1 MGPGEDVGGR
11 HLGPATRPAE
21 ERPEH
26 PGVALDRPARARA
39 AFLLGQEGD
48 DRLLPGRDVVTGGGG
63 EELGVHRRHLGE
75 RSGRPHPSLK
85 SPEEA
90 TRCRVGVGP
99 PDDPLA
105 DPELPMPVDRLSRAM
120 HTWLHRPTRRRGQI
134 VEVLGTAALV
144 VLLAAC
150 VGAGVPGTSGA
161 APTGST
167 APKPVSTPSAPI
179 ASDQVTATPAVIVVP
194 PPVPIGVASASPTA
208 QVSAEPLP
216 TPLPTTAPTAGH
228 ASDLRTIT
236 LADDGATVSV
246 AVGEQ
251 VLVKLGTDLVWT
263 VQISDPTVL
272 VRVRG
277 VALIVGAQGLYAAA
291 KAGTTLVTAIGDA
304 ACRTAVPP
312 CMVPTRLFSV
322 TIVVH

>member
-1 MGPGEDVGGR
+1 
-11 HLGPATRPAE
+11 
-21 ERPEH
+21 
-26 PGVALDRPARARA
+26 
-39 AFLLGQEGD
+39 
-48 DRLLPGRDVVTGGGG
+48 
-63 EELGVHRRHLGE
+63 
-75 RSGRPHPSLK
+75 
-85 SPEEA
+85 
-90 TRCRVGVGP
+90 
-99 PDDPLA
+99 
-105 DPELPMPVDRLSRAM
+105 M
-120 HTWLHRPTRRRGQI
+120 HTWLHRPTSRRGQI

-161 APTGST
+161 PSGSIV
-167 APKPVSTPSAPI
+167 PEPVSAPSAPI
-179 ASDQVTATPAVIVVP
+179 ASDQVTATPAVIVVSP
-194 PPVPIGVASASPTA
+194 PAPIRLASASPTA
-208 QVSAEPLP
+208 QVSAAPLP
-216 TPLPTTAPTAGH
+216 TPLPTTAPTSGH

-263 VQISDPTVL
+263 VQMTDPTIL
-272 VRVRG
+272 VRVPG

-304 ACRTAVPP
+304 ACRTAVPQ
-312 CMVPTRLFSV
+312 CMVPSRLFSV

>member
-1 MGPGEDVGGR
+1 
-11 HLGPATRPAE
+11 
-21 ERPEH
+21 
-26 PGVALDRPARARA
+26 
-39 AFLLGQEGD
+39 
-48 DRLLPGRDVVTGGGG
+48 
-63 EELGVHRRHLGE
+63 
-75 RSGRPHPSLK
+75 
-85 SPEEA
+85 
-90 TRCRVGVGP
+90 
-99 PDDPLA
+99 
-105 DPELPMPVDRLSRAM
+105 MPVDRLSRAM
-120 HTWLHRPTRRRGQI
+120 HMWLHRPTRRRGQI
-134 VEVLGTAALV
+134 VEVLGTAALA

-150 VGAGVPGTSGA
+150 VGAGVPDTSGA
-161 APTGST
+161 ASTGST
-167 APKPVSTPSAPI
+167 VPKPVSAPSAPI
-179 ASDQVTATPAVIVVP
+179 ASNQVTATPAVIVVP

-208 QVSAEPLP
+208 QLSAEPLK
-216 TPLPTTAPTAGH
+216 TPLPTTAPTSGH

-251 VLVKLGTDLVWT
+251 VLVKLGTDLVWI

-291 KAGTTLVTAIGDA
+291 KTGTTLVTAIGDA

>member
-1 MGPGEDVGGR
+1 VAGRSCGFIGGTSVGGVDANI
-11 HLGPATRPAE
+11 HHSSGQKKQ
-21 ERPEH
+21 H
-26 PGVALDRPARARA
+26 DPG
-39 AFLLGQEGD
+39 F
-48 DRLLPGRDVVTGGGG
+48 
-63 EELGVHRRHLGE
+63 
-75 RSGRPHPSLK
+75 
-85 SPEEA
+85 
-90 TRCRVGVGP
+90 RVGLRV
-99 PDDPLA
+99 DPL
-105 DPELPMPVDRLSRAM
+105 DDLELPMPVDRLSRAM

-134 VEVLGTAALV
+134 VKVLGTAALV

-161 APTGST
+161 APTGLT
-167 APKPVSTPSAPI
+167 AQEPVSAPSAPL

-194 PPVPIGVASASPTA
+194 PPVPSGVASASPTA
-208 QVSAEPLP
+208 EVSAEPLP
-216 TPLPTTAPTAGH
+216 TPLPTTAPTSGH
-228 ASDLRTIT
+228 PSDLRTIT

-263 VQISDPTVL
+263 VQMTDPTVL

-291 KAGTTLVTAIGDA
+291 KAGSTLVTATGDA

-322 TIVVH
+322 TVVVH